1 MHSPPVRSRH
11 LPSSPSSHLE
21 RRRGDTTLEESR
33 DDIKSGVTVLK
44 QKIVCIGTKSWE
56 WKMIALERKVGMEN
70 DCIGMELHWNEVGS
84 NEVGSNEGEMWWF

>member
-1 MHSPPVRSRH
+1 MHWNEK
-11 LPSSPSSHLE
+11 LGME
-21 RRRGDTTLEESR
+21 ND
-33 DDIKSGVTVLK
+33 
-44 QKIVCIGTKSWE
+44 CIGTKSWE